1 MPKGIPL
8 TQEEQARKRQE
19 IFDASVHL
27 FVEKGFN
34 ETSMREIAGAA
45 GIGKATLYDYFK
57 TKDDILLSFFEREIS
72 EITERAAGVARQS
85 LPAADKLRR
94 IMQMH
99 LEHWLLRKGF
109 YLRLTIEAQRLAL
122 ESQQR
127 IQVARHA
134 YQDMLRGLVE
144 DGIREGA
151 FRPVDSLLATR
162 LLLNMITPV
171 VFTSR
176 PTGSPQ
182 EMLDEALEIFIRG
195 IDGVTLSFFARR
207 SDRWSLRDP

>member
-27 FVEKGFN
+27 FVERGFN
-34 ETSMREIAGAA
+34 ETSIREIAGAA
-45 GIGKATLYDYFK
+45 GIGKATLYDYFE
-57 TKDDILLSFFEREIS
+57 TKDDILLSFFERELS
-72 EITERAAGVARQS
+72 EISDRATGVARQS

-127 IQVARHA
+127 IQVARHT
-134 YQDMLRGLVE
+134 YQDMLAVWSRMAFEKGPFGQWTRCWLRG
-144 DGIREGA
+144 
-151 FRPVDSLLATR
+151 SCST
-162 LLLNMITPV
+162 
-171 VFTSR
+171 
-176 PTGSPQ
+176 
-182 EMLDEALEIFIRG
+182 
-195 IDGVTLSFFARR
+195 
-207 SDRWSLRDP
+207 